1 MTTTTLVLLVLLAI
15 VLVLGIVIYN
25 KLTRLR
31 NAIANAFAQI
41 DVQLKR
47 RYDLIPNLV
56 EVARGYLQHEAST
69 LEAVIQARGQAQGAA
84 AAARV
89 APTNAGAV
97 GALAVAEGALGAS
110 LGRLMVVSERYP
122 ELKADATMQSLSEEL
137 ASTENRVGFARQAF
151 NDQVL
156 EFNNAA
162 QQFPTLIVA
171 RLANFTPAAMLEST
185 RSEEERA
192 APQVK
197 F

>member
-1 MTTTTLVLLVLLAI
+1 MGWLMALLILALLVGVP
-15 VLVLGIVIYN
+15 VLVYN
-25 KLTRLR
+25 KLVVGK
-31 NAIANAFAQI
+31 NQYQNAFAQI
-41 DVQLKR
+41 EVQLKR
-47 RYDLIPNLV
+47 RHDLIPNLV
-56 EVARGYLQHEAST
+56 EAAKAYLSHENQTLVAVTQARNAAVAALQAAHAAPQNPAALAGSENQLLQALKGLNVQ
-69 LEAVIQARGQAQGAA
+69 LEA
-84 AAARV
+84 
-89 APTNAGAV
+89 
-97 GALAVAEGALGAS
+97 
-110 LGRLMVVSERYP
+110 YP
-122 ELKADATMQSLSEEL
+122 ELQANENIKQLSEEI
-137 ASTENRVGFARQAF
+137 ASTENRVGFSRQAF

>member
-1 MTTTTLVLLVLLAI
+1 
-15 VLVLGIVIYN
+15 
-25 KLTRLR
+25 
-31 NAIANAFAQI
+31 F
-41 DVQLKR
+41 
-47 RYDLIPNLV
+47 
-56 EVARGYLQHEAST
+56 S
-69 LEAVIQARGQAQGAA
+69 
-84 AAARV
+84 
-89 APTNAGAV
+89 
-97 GALAVAEGALGAS
+97 
-110 LGRLMVVSERYP
+110 
-122 ELKADATMQSLSEEL
+122 
-137 ASTENRVGFARQAF
+137 RQAF

>member
-1 MTTTTLVLLVLLAI
+1 
-15 VLVLGIVIYN
+15 
-25 KLTRLR
+25 
-31 NAIANAFAQI
+31 
-41 DVQLKR
+41 
-47 RYDLIPNLV
+47 
-56 EVARGYLQHEAST
+56 
-69 LEAVIQARGQAQGAA
+69 
-84 AAARV
+84 
-89 APTNAGAV
+89 
-97 GALAVAEGALGAS
+97 
-110 LGRLMVVSERYP
+110 MVVSERYP